1 LELENTVIVACAID
15 RRFAELAGVMIYSLE
30 LTGDIPEADLWII
43 GDGLRQSDKDKIQAC
58 AKRKI
63 TFHDLGAGT
72 IQQLKG
78 LKTTSNWSRV
88 AYARL
93 FLPALMPADR
103 GNLLYLDADTMIK
116 GSLRPLQEMDLS
128 GKVIAALG
136 GPSKH
141 NLPIGRAQDAFYFNS
156 GVVLL
161 NLKEWQRQELTIK
174 ALELL
179 KSQPFGFPD
188 QDVLN
193 LVAEGQTVALEPKWN
208 FQHGKASS
216 EEVRIVHFTHAKPNT
231 TYCVHPDKALF
242 LEYRSKTPWAN
253 VRLKT
258 MWDKRLNRLCHSV
271 KQKIGL

>member
-1 LELENTVIVACAID
+1 MIVACAID

-30 LTGDIPEADLWII
+30 LNGSIPEADIWII
-43 GDGLRQSDKDKIQAC
+43 GDGLRRSDKEKIQAC

-63 TFHDLGAGT
+63 TFHDLDPSTLQHLAGF
-72 IQQLKG
+72 
-78 LKTTSNWSRV
+78 KTTSNWSRV

-93 FLPALMPADR
+93 FLPALMPPT

-116 GSLRPLQEMDLS
+116 GSLRPLLEMDLS
-128 GKVIAALG
+128 GKVIAAMG

-161 NLKEWQRQELTIK
+161 NLKEWQSQELTLR

-179 KSQPFGFPD
+179 KGRMFAFPD

-193 LVAEGQTVALEPKWN
+193 LVADGQTVALDPKWN
-208 FQHGKASS
+208 SQLAKATSD
-216 EEVRIVHFTHAKPNT
+216 EVRIVHFTHAKPNT

-242 LEYRSKTPWAN
+242 LEYRSRTPWAN
-253 VRLKT
+253 ARLKT
-258 MWDKRLNRLCHSV
+258 MWDKRLNRLLHSLRR
-271 KQKIGL
+271 KLKPSPKGR